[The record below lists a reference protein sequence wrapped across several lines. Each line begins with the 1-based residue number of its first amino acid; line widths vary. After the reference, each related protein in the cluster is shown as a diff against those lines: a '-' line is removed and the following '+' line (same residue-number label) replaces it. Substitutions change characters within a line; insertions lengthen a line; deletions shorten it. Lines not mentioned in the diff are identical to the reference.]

1 MRRWNRLLDKPN
13 TDDHGLE
20 EANVKPLKP
29 IEIVIALALFILIA
43 VAASYWFFL
52 LAR

>member
-1 MRRWNRLLDKPN
+1 MRRWDRLLDKST

-29 IEIVIALALFILIA
+29 IEIVIALALFIFIA

-52 LAR
+52 LAQ